1 MSTSKTKKGTSTER
15 STFRGNLETTPTQ
28 TVAKS
33 GRGRPRS
40 PETRAK
46 ILKAAY
52 EILNKVGFMDLTIEG
67 VAARAEVGKPTIY
80 RRWKTKAALSM
91 DAFLEAVNPEL
102 AFPDTGTAK
111 EDFREQMQK
120 IVKLMN
126 SPRGEVLASV
136 IGCGQ
141 ADEELIAAFRENW
154 LIPRRKEAIAILQ
167 RGVERGELKA
177 DVDAE
182 VAIDALYS
190 PLFYRLLL
198 KHQPLTNKF
207 VNELVDVVMNGL
219 AS

>member
-1 MSTSKTKKGTSTER
+1 MSTSKTKKS
-15 STFRGNLETTPTQ
+15 Q

-52 EILNKVGFMDLTIEG
+52 EMLNEVGFMDLTIEG
-67 VAARAEVGKPTIY
+67 VAARSGVGKPTIY
-80 RRWKTKAALSM
+80 RRWKTKSALAM

-102 AFPDTGTAK
+102 AFPDTGSAQD
-111 EDFREQMQK
+111 DFREQMQK
-120 IVKLMN
+120 IVKLMK

-141 ADEELIAAFRENW
+141 AEEELIAAFRENW
-154 LIPRRKEAIAILQ
+154 LIPRRKDAKRIFQ
-167 RGVERGELKA
+167 RGVERGELRS
-177 DVDAE
+177 DVDVE

-198 KHQPLTNKF
+198 KHQPLTEKF
-207 VNELVDVVMNGL
+207 VDELVDVVMKGL
-219 AS
+219 I

>member
-1 MSTSKTKKGTSTER
+1 MSTSKTKKVKA
-15 STFRGNLETTPTQ
+15 
-28 TVAKS
+28 VAKS

-52 EILNKVGFMDLTIEG
+52 EMLNEVGFMDLTIEG
-67 VAARAEVGKPTIY
+67 VAARSGVGKPTIY
-80 RRWKTKAALSM
+80 RRWKTKAALAM

-154 LIPRRKEAIAILQ
+154 LIPRRKDAIAIFQ
-167 RGVERGELKA
+167 RGVERAELRA
-177 DVDAE
+177 DVDAQ

-198 KHQPLTNKF
+198 KHQPLNNKF
-207 VNELVDVVMNGL
+207 VNELIELVMNGMSL
-219 AS
+219 PQ

>member
-1 MSTSKTKKGTSTER
+1 MSTSTSKKAKTTI
-15 STFRGNLETTPTQ
+15 
-28 TVAKS
+28 KS
-33 GRGRPRS
+33 SRGRPRS
-40 PETRAK
+40 PETREK

-52 EILNKVGFMDLTIEG
+52 EMLNEVGFMDLTIEG

-80 RRWKTKAALSM
+80 RRWKTKAALAM

-102 AFPDTGTAK
+102 AFPNTGEAS

-120 IVKLMN
+120 IVRLMN

-154 LIPRRKEAIAILQ
+154 LTPRRKDAKRIFQ
-167 RGVERGELKA
+167 RGVERGELREGI
-177 DVDAE
+177 DAE
-182 VAIDALYS
+182 VVIDALYS

-198 KHQPLTNKF
+198 KHQPLTKKL
-207 VNELVDVVMNGL
+207 VNELVDVVMKGITK
-219 AS
+219 S

>member
-1 MSTSKTKKGTSTER
+1 MSTPKTKKVKTIA
-15 STFRGNLETTPTQ
+15 Q
-28 TVAKS
+28 S

-52 EILNKVGFMDLTIEG
+52 EILNEVGFMDLTIEG

-80 RRWKTKAALSM
+80 RRWKTKAALAM
-91 DAFLEAVNPEL
+91 DAFLEGVNPEL
-102 AFPDTGTAK
+102 TFPDTGKAS

-154 LIPRRKEAIAILQ
+154 LTPRRKDAKQIFQ
-167 RGVERGELKA
+167 RGIERGELREGI
-177 DVDAE
+177 DPE

-198 KHQPLTNKF
+198 RHQPLTKKL
-207 VNELVDVVMNGL
+207 VNELVDLVMKGIIKG
-219 AS
+219 

>member
-1 MSTSKTKKGTSTER
+1 MSTSKTKKA
-15 STFRGNLETTPTQ
+15 Q

-40 PETRAK
+40 PEIRAK

-52 EILNKVGFMDLTIEG
+52 EMLNEVGFMDLTIEG

-80 RRWKTKAALSM
+80 RRWKTKAALAM
-91 DAFLEAVNPEL
+91 DAFLEAVNPEI
-102 AFPDTGTAK
+102 AFPDTGVAK
-111 EDFREQMQK
+111 EDFREQMYK

-126 SPRGEVLASV
+126 SSRGEVLANV

-154 LIPRRKEAIAILQ
+154 LTPRRKDAIQIFQ
-167 RGVERGELKA
+167 RGVDRGELREGI
-177 DVDAE
+177 DAE

-198 KHQPLTNKF
+198 KHQPLTDKF
-207 VNELVDVVMNGL
+207 VDELLDLVMKGL
-219 AS
+219 CCL

>member
-1 MSTSKTKKGTSTER
+1 MSTSKTQKAK
-15 STFRGNLETTPTQ
+15 TT
-28 TVAKS
+28 AKS

-40 PETRAK
+40 PETREK

-52 EILNKVGFMDLTIEG
+52 EMLNEVGFMDLTIEG
-67 VAARAEVGKPTIY
+67 VAARSGVGKPTIY
-80 RRWKTKAALSM
+80 RRWKTKSALAI
-91 DAFLEAVNPEL
+91 DAFLEAVTPEI
-102 AFPDTGTAK
+102 AFPDTGIVK

-126 SPRGEVLASV
+126 SSRGEVLANV

-141 ADEELIAAFRENW
+141 ADEELIVAFRENW
-154 LIPRRKEAIAILQ
+154 LTPRRKDAKLIFQ
-167 RGVERGELKA
+167 RGVERGELRE

-198 KHQPLTNKF
+198 KHQPLTEQF
-207 VNELVDVVMNGL
+207 VDRLIDVVMNGL
-219 AS
+219 IAK

>member
-1 MSTSKTKKGTSTER
+1 MSTTKTKKAK
-15 STFRGNLETTPTQ
+15 

-40 PETRAK
+40 PETREK

-52 EILNKVGFMDLTIEG
+52 EMLNEVGFMDLTIEG
-67 VAARAEVGKPTIY
+67 VAARSGVGKPTIY
-80 RRWKTKAALSM
+80 RRWKTKAALAM

-120 IVKLMN
+120 IVRLMN

-154 LIPRRKEAIAILQ
+154 LIPRRKDAKQIFK
-167 RGVERGELKA
+167 RGVERGELRA
-177 DVDAE
+177 DVNAE

-198 KHQPLTNKF
+198 RHQPLSKKL
-207 VNELVDVVMNGL
+207 VHEIVDVVMNGL
-219 AS
+219 ACQ

>member
-1 MSTSKTKKGTSTER
+1 MSTSKIKNAK
-15 STFRGNLETTPTQ
+15 TT
-28 TVAKS
+28 AKS

-52 EILNKVGFMDLTIEG
+52 EMLNEVGFMDLTIEG
-67 VAARAEVGKPTIY
+67 VAERAEVGKPTIY
-80 RRWKTKAALSM
+80 RRWKSKTALAM
-91 DAFLEAVNPEL
+91 DAFLEMVTPEI
-102 AFPDTGTAK
+102 AFPDTGSAQD
-111 EDFREQMQK
+111 DFKEQMQK

-126 SPRGEVLASV
+126 SPRGEVLANV

-141 ADEELIAAFRENW
+141 ADRELIAVYRENW
-154 LIPRRKEAIAILQ
+154 LSPRREDAKKIFQ
-167 RGVERGELKA
+167 RGVERGELKKGI
-177 DVDAE
+177 DAE

-198 KHQPLTNKF
+198 KHQPLTDKF

-219 AS
+219 TANSELNN

>member
-1 MSTSKTKKGTSTER
+1 MSTPKAKNSKA
-15 STFRGNLETTPTQ
+15 
-28 TVAKS
+28 VAKS

-40 PETRAK
+40 PETREK

-52 EILNKVGFMDLTIEG
+52 EMLNEVGFMDLTIEG
-67 VAARAEVGKPTIY
+67 VAARSGVGKPTIY
-80 RRWKTKAALSM
+80 RRWRTKAALAM

-102 AFPDTGTAK
+102 TFPDTGTAK

-154 LIPRRKEAIAILQ
+154 LIPRRKDAKRIFQ
-167 RGVERGELKA
+167 RGIEREELRA

-198 KHQPLTNKF
+198 KHQPLTKDF
-207 VNELVDVVMNGL
+207 VNELIELVMSGMTRPQ
-219 AS
+219 

>member
-1 MSTSKTKKGTSTER
+1 MSTSKTKKAK
-15 STFRGNLETTPTQ
+15 

-33 GRGRPRS
+33 GRGRPRD

-52 EILNKVGFMDLTIEG
+52 EMLNEVGFMDLTIEG
-67 VAARAEVGKPTIY
+67 VAARAGVGKPTIY
-80 RRWKTKAALSM
+80 RRWKTKAALAI

-120 IVKLMN
+120 LVKLMN
-126 SPRGEVLASV
+126 SPRGEVLANV

-141 ADEELIAAFRENW
+141 ADEELIEVYLENW
-154 LIPRRKEAIAILQ
+154 LIPRRDDAKRIFQ
-167 RGVERGELKA
+167 RGVERGELRE

-198 KHQPLTNKF
+198 KHQPLTVEF
-207 VNELVDVVMNGL
+207 VDNLLDVVMKGL
-219 AS
+219 CRV

>member
-1 MSTSKTKKGTSTER
+1 MSTSKTKKSK
-15 STFRGNLETTPTQ
+15 

-46 ILKAAY
+46 ILKATY
-52 EILNKVGFMDLTIEG
+52 EILNEVGFMDLTIEG
-67 VAARAEVGKPTIY
+67 VAARARVGKPTIY
-80 RRWKTKAALSM
+80 RRWKTKAALAM

-102 AFPDTGTAK
+102 AFPDTGSAK

-141 ADEELIAAFRENW
+141 VDEELIAAFRENW
-154 LIPRRKEAIAILQ
+154 LIPRRKDAKQIFQ
-167 RGVERGELKA
+167 RGVEREELEA

-198 KHQPLTNKF
+198 RHQPLNNKF
-207 VNELVDVVMNGL
+207 VNELIELVMNGMIEPQ
-219 AS
+219 

>member
-1 MSTSKTKKGTSTER
+1 MSTSKTKKAK
-15 STFRGNLETTPTQ
+15 

-33 GRGRPRS
+33 GRGRPRD
-40 PETRAK
+40 PETREK

-52 EILNKVGFMDLTIEG
+52 EILNEVGFMDLTIEG
-67 VAARAEVGKPTIY
+67 VAARSGVGKPTIY
-80 RRWKTKAALSM
+80 RRWKTKAALAM

-102 AFPDTGTAK
+102 AFPDTGKAK
-111 EDFREQMQK
+111 EDFREQMQN
-120 IVKLMN
+120 IVRLMN

-154 LIPRRKEAIAILQ
+154 LIPRREAAKEIFQ

-177 DVDAE
+177 DVDPE
-182 VAIDALYS
+182 IAIDALYS

-207 VNELVDVVMNGL
+207 VNELVDVVMNGF
-219 AS
+219 AKS

>member
-1 MSTSKTKKGTSTER
+1 MSTPKNKKSKTI
-15 STFRGNLETTPTQ
+15 
-28 TVAKS
+28 AKS

-52 EILNKVGFMDLTIEG
+52 EMLNEVGFMDLTIEG

-80 RRWKTKAALSM
+80 RRWKSKSALAI

-102 AFPDTGTAK
+102 AFPDTGVAS

-120 IVKLMN
+120 LVRLMN
-126 SPRGEVLASV
+126 SPRGEVLANV

-141 ADEELIAAFRENW
+141 ADRELIAVYRENW
-154 LIPRRKEAIAILQ
+154 LTPRREDAKRIFQ
-167 RGVERGELKA
+167 RGVDRGELRE
-177 DVDAE
+177 DIDAE

-198 KHQPLTNKF
+198 KHQALTNEF
-207 VNELVDVVMNGL
+207 VDELVSVVMKGL
-219 AS
+219 CRV

>member
-1 MSTSKTKKGTSTER
+1 MSTSTSKQTKTIAR
-15 STFRGNLETTPTQ
+15 SR
-28 TVAKS
+28 K
-33 GRGRPRS
+33 GRPRS

-52 EILNKVGFMDLTIEG
+52 EMLNEVGFIDLTIEG

-80 RRWKTKAALSM
+80 RRWKTKAALAM
-91 DAFLEAVNPEL
+91 DAFLEFVTPEI
-102 AFPDTGTAK
+102 AFPDTGSVK

-120 IVKLMN
+120 TVRLMN
-126 SPRGEVLASV
+126 SPRGEVLANV

-141 ADEELIAAFRENW
+141 ADEELIVTFRENW
-154 LIPRRKEAIAILQ
+154 LTHRRNDAKQIFQ
-167 RGVERGELKA
+167 KGVDRGELKA

-198 KHQPLTNKF
+198 KHQPLTDKF
-207 VNELVDVVMNGL
+207 VNELVDLVMNGL
-219 AS
+219 AKS